1 MIICQQSQ
9 KRPSESAT
17 NVLSLHTLLSITQR
31 QCKALSKLRQQSS
44 NCIIYSLGTSINV
57 KVWCTWWNQNKQKIG
72 AIQKLCCLDRG
83 GYSQSK
89 QFAHVTKT
97 LANLSTQR
105 SRPGHGFGTTIIL
118 LVLLKLF
125 SDQLKILTFF
135 TKSFTIL
142 FVLIY
147 SLLS

>member
-89 QFAHVTKT
+89 QLIHVVK
-97 LANLSTQR
+97 SCQR
-105 SRPGHGFGTTIIL
+105 MAKKF
-118 LVLLKLF
+118 LKLRSF
-125 SDQLKILTFF
+125 LFETPQNPLLPIDNRCYTINHLILYSSI
-135 TKSFTIL
+135 SFH
-142 FVLIY
+142 
-147 SLLS
+147 S